1 MFIKHCGGYELEKEK
16 SNTSEDFFNRSEVT
30 YITEGEEK
38 TLYVLYLRYFDEMIS
53 TFTPFEQDPI
63 YKAGTRDI
71 YFKDI
76 VALACLL
83 KNPELR
89 NRKRV
94 YLNSE
99 KEFAS
104 VLQGLDFN
112 KIGEIF
118 THIEQQKEYEIRSS
132 MEFMIQP
139 A

>member
-1 MFIKHCGGYELEKEK
+1 MFIKYCSGYELEKEK

-38 TLYVLYLRYFDEMIS
+38 TLNVLYLRYFDEMIS
-53 TFTPFEQDPI
+53 TFTPFQQDPI
-63 YKAGTRDI
+63 YKAGTREI

-76 VALACLL
+76 IAIACLL

-89 NRKRV
+89 NRKRI
-94 YLNSE
+94 YINSE

-118 THIEQQKEYEIRSS
+118 PQIEQQKEYEIRSS

>member
-1 MFIKHCGGYELEKEK
+1 M
-16 SNTSEDFFNRSEVT
+16 
-30 YITEGEEK
+30 
-38 TLYVLYLRYFDEMIS
+38 RYFDEKVNI
-53 TFTPFEQDPI
+53 FTPFQQDPLF
-63 YKAGTRDI
+63 KAGTRDI

-76 VALACLL
+76 IAIVCLL

-94 YLNSE
+94 YINSE

-104 VLQGLDFN
+104 ILQGLDFN
-112 KIGEIF
+112 KIEEVF
-118 THIEQQKEYEIRSS
+118 NHIELQNGYEIRSS